1 MSAPD
6 SSVNYWKPRFKY
18 ITDVPTPVYYRNETV
33 FVYGVFQPGHFSHF
47 LYDGL
52 LPLYSTMKRFQG
64 TTSSWLLRQA
74 EYVGE
79 NTVGQAAWKMDA
91 ITSGQELVL
100 KSFEV
105 VSPFQILPPKSAPI
119 CFDRAVIG
127 LGSQCGLSYC
137 AANTPIEVYKAY
149 RDQIQ
154 DYYMSTTSQWH
165 EFIDQEKRL
174 HSTSAFS
181 PMNCINTARYYN
193 FQHPTSGIEAG
204 GEPLFRQGVQDPDAS
219 DPSEPPSNS
228 SPVVAIIERRGTRS
242 VINLDKLIEQVVA
255 KGFRLKVITY
265 DQGCGIPQVAYMMRD
280 VNILISPH
288 GNALGGSLWMPDKP
302 FPLVVSIDTTKYH
315 ESWFMSTTTVLAQRM
330 IVHRCGPKHSNS
342 LPAESTCPYVR
353 DLDLARR
360 YLKQLDWTLDQ
371 DTAEEDIQAL
381 TGPEYPIELFD
392 KYGGDKLHPFL
403 VSYWKNLSRYLDTD
417 RLVKLL
423 EQVRKENMQD
433 IGKSYLQVC
442 EEGRCC
448 GPICEA
454 VMSRNVVGPL
464 SAYGQQMDG
473 VNWGEHKFSGSNVQG
488 GYDWVEKHPGQS
500 LKSWDT

>member
-1 MSAPD
+1 
-6 SSVNYWKPRFKY
+6 
-18 ITDVPTPVYYRNETV
+18 
-33 FVYGVFQPGHFSHF
+33 
-47 LYDGL
+47 
-52 LPLYSTMKRFQG
+52 MKRFQG

-79 NTVGQAAWKMDA
+79 NTVGQAVWEMDA

-154 DYYMSTTSQWH
+154 DYYMSTTSRWH

-174 HSTSAFS
+174 HNTSAFS

-255 KGFRLKVITY
+255 KGFRLKVMTY

-280 VNILISPH
+280 VSILISPH

-403 VSYWKNLSRYLDTD
+403 VSYWKNLSRYVDTN
-417 RLVKLL
+417 RLMKLL

-433 IGKSYLQVC
+433 VGKSYLQVC

-464 SAYGQQMDG
+464 GAYGQQMDG

-500 LKSWDT
+500 LKSWDA